1 MPTYLLAHDL
11 GTSGNK
17 ATLFTS
23 EGKLVKSTV
32 YSYDLHVHYG
42 TWIDQNA
49 DDWWKAVCETTKALL
64 ADINPADV
72 AAVSFSGTMMACL
85 CVDKEGNAL
94 YPGLIWADMRSTKE
108 ADELAQRI
116 SPIDFYRITGHRL
129 SSSYTGTKFM
139 WIKKNEPEIYK
150 KTYKTLNVKDYILLK
165 LTGNFVTDYS
175 DASSTCLMDITKRE
189 WSEELVDLCGL
200 DMEKMPTML
209 SSVEMAGKVTREAA
223 ALTGLLEGTPII
235 CGGGDGACA
244 AVGTGAVRPG
254 VANCCMGTSSWISFA
269 SETPLFDN
277 ETMATFNFAH
287 IVPGYT
293 LPCGTMQCGSGS
305 MSWAV
310 RELFKDSPMS
320 KNDIYRTVNQ
330 EVETIPA
337 GSEGLLYLPYLMGE
351 RSPHNDP
358 AARGAFLGLRM
369 DTPRAA
375 LTQAVLEGVAF
386 AIRDCV
392 EIARAQGVE
401 IAASTLCGG
410 GAKSPLWRE
419 ILANV
424 LGIPLTLPQTEQG
437 PGYGGAMLAAVA
449 CGAYPSVQ
457 ACADALVRAKSTTEP
472 DPAIVEKYNARYAL
486 WHTLYPALKA
496 SYAAMEALQ

>member
-1 MPTYLLAHDL
+1 MAHIYLIRH
-11 GTSGNK
+11 
-17 ATLFTS
+17 
-23 EGKLVKSTV
+23 
-32 YSYDLHVHYG
+32 
-42 TWIDQNA
+42 
-49 DDWWKAVCETTKALL
+49 CE
-64 ADINPADV
+64 
-72 AAVSFSGTMMACL
+72 S
-85 CVDKEGNAL
+85 EGNACRRAQAQTDALVTRRGYEQNEVLRRRFAGVPIDAL
-94 YPGLIWADMRSTKE
+94 YSSDAFRSIMTLTPIARE
-108 ADELAQRI
+108 RHLPINVRI
-116 SPIDFYRITGHRL
+116 SLREVTTGVWEDCAW
-129 SSSYTGTKFM
+129 GN
-139 WIKKNEPEIYK
+139 IA
-150 KTYKTLNVKDYILLK
+150 KDYPAEQK
-165 LTGNFVTDYS
+165 
-175 DASSTCLMDITKRE
+175 DIT
-189 WSEELVDLCGL
+189 D
-200 DMEKMPTML
+200 EKL
-209 SSVEMAGKVTREAA
+209 
-223 ALTGLLEGTPII
+223 GTNR
-235 CGGGDGACA
+235 
-244 AVGTGAVRPG
+244 V
-254 VANCCMGTSSWISFA
+254 F
-269 SETPLFDN
+269 F
-277 ETMATFNFAH
+277 
-287 IVPGYT
+287 
-293 LPCGTMQCGSGS
+293 
-305 MSWAV
+305 
-310 RELFKDSPMS
+310 
-320 KNDIYRTVNQ
+320 
-330 EVETIPA
+330 
-337 GSEGLLYLPYLMGE
+337 LPYLMGE

-457 ACADALVRAKSTTEP
+457 ACADALVHAKSTTEP